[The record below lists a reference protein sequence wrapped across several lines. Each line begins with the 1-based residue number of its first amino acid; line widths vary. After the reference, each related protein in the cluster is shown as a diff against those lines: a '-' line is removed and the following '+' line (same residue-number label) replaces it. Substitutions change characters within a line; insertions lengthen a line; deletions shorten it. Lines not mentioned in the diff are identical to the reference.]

1 MGKRTLSGVVLVL
14 LALGARDAQA
24 QARVITGKVTSAQT
38 GQAVGGATVSVL
50 GTIIVA
56 VSNAQGEYSLAAPDG
71 VVNILSRSIGY
82 KRKQVQVGADQST
95 ADIAL
100 DQDIFN
106 LEAVVVT
113 GQATSIEQKNLA
125 NAVTSV
131 TGAALNGAPT
141 STLEGALQGK
151 IPGAL
156 IQENSGAP
164 GGGMQINLRGV
175 STINGNADPVI
186 VVDGM
191 IISNAAIANNLN
203 AITNA
208 AGGGNASNQDNPVN
222 RIADLNPAD
231 VEKVEVLKGPSAASI
246 YGGAANSG
254 VIVITTRRG
263 QTGAPKF
270 HVTQRLGQFHVQS
283 VLKSRVFSDSLEAD
297 QVYGTRD
304 TTLAARTD
312 VDRPQLYCTGP
323 GGACPYFDNISP
335 LWDRHPLSTESDVSV
350 SGGNDAT
357 RYFVSGLVK
366 RDGGIAPNTGYDKQ
380 SLRVNLDQQLGSR
393 WSIGVQT
400 QAVHSLSNRGISN
413 NDNSGT
419 SPYLVFPL
427 TPSFVNLA
435 PTGPKIT
442 DYPANPFERSNPLQ
456 TYAFLKNSEDVWR
469 VIATSTLRFDAITSP
484 EHNLRFTATGGLD
497 NFAQRNDIYSPPEL
511 YFESNDGQP
520 GTVVLGKTSN
530 TNVNL
535 LGSAVYTY
543 TPSSG
548 SYTATTSATAQ
559 YINTSL
565 NFSNIV
571 GRDILT
577 GLQNVDKA
585 ANITNLTQNETP
597 VRDFGLL
604 GQEEVLALDR
614 RLLLTVGVRGDRSS
628 RNGDVNKF
636 FIYPKAAASYRIT
649 EVGGPANEVK
659 LRAAFGQTGT
669 QPNFGNKFTPNATG
683 TIDGQFGSF
692 AGIAAGAADIKP
704 ERQTELETGAD
715 ATLANGRLIASVTVF
730 NKTVTDLLLTAT
742 PPPSSGA
749 LTRILNGGKL
759 RDHGIE
765 ASLGYAFAQRADLN
779 WIVRANFTTTR
790 SKVVELPV
798 PTFQPPLGFGTSL
811 GAFQIEA
818 GKSATQIVGTDST
831 GAVVALGDA
840 NPDFQISLGSD
851 LTYKSLS
858 FSFLWDYKKGGD
870 VINLTELLFDLF
882 QNSQDWNT
890 VGDSSGVRPAH
901 LGGQQRL
908 NEFLKGNT
916 YPYIQDASYIK
927 LREANLSL
935 RLPQATVSHL
945 FGDRVK
951 GATLSVSGRNLIR
964 ILPTHYRGIDTEVS
978 NFGNQPIGRNIDV
991 APFPP
996 SRSFF
1001 FSIDLDF

>member
-1 MGKRTLSGVVLVL
+1 MGKRMLFGIVLVL
-14 LALGARDAQA
+14 TALGARDAHA
-24 QARVITGKVTSAQT
+24 QARVITGKVTSAQS
-38 GQAVGGATVSVL
+38 GQPVGGATVSVL
-50 GTIIVA
+50 GTVIVA
-56 VSNAQGEYSLAAPDG
+56 VSNAQGEYSLAAPEG

-82 KRKQVQVGADQST
+82 KRKQVTVAADQST
-95 ADIAL
+95 ADITL

-113 GQATSIEQKNLA
+113 GQATAVEQKNLA

-131 TGAALNGAPT
+131 SGAALNGAPVQT
-141 STLEGALQGK
+141 IEGALQGK

-175 STINGNADPVI
+175 STINGTADPVV
-186 VVDGM
+186 VVDGV

-270 HVTQRLGQFHVQS
+270 HVTQRFGEFHVQS
-283 VLKSRVFSDSLEAD
+283 VLKSRVFKDSAEAD
-297 QVYGTRD
+297 AVYGG
-304 TTLAARTD
+304 AAQT
-312 VDRPQLYCTGP
+312 YCTGA

-335 LWDRHPLSTESDVSV
+335 LWDKHPLSTETDVSV

-380 SLRVNLDQQLGSR
+380 SLRVNLDQQLGTR

-427 TPSFVNLA
+427 TPSFVDLS

-442 DYPANPFERSNPLQ
+442 DYPRNPFERSNPLQ
-456 TYAFLKNSEDVWR
+456 TYAFFKNAEDVWR
-469 VIATSTLRFDAITSP
+469 VLATSTLRFDAITTP
-484 EHNLRFTATGGLD
+484 EHTLRFTATGGLD

-511 YFESNDGQP
+511 YFEPNDGQP
-520 GTVVLGKTSN
+520 GTVVLGKTQN

-535 LGSAVYTY
+535 MGSAVYTY
-543 TPSSG
+543 TPSSA
-548 SYTATTSATAQ
+548 SFSATTSATAQ

-604 GQEEVLALDR
+604 AQEEVLAMDR

-636 FIYPKAAASYRIT
+636 FIYPKAAASYRLIGL
-649 EVGGPANEVK
+649 GGPANEVK

-669 QPNFGNKFTPNATG
+669 QPTFGNKFSPAATG
-683 TIDGQFGSF
+683 TIDGQFGTF
-692 AGIAAGAADIKP
+692 TGLAAGSSDIKP
-704 ERQTELETGAD
+704 ERQTEIETGAD
-715 ATLANGRLIASVTVF
+715 ATLANGRLIASLTVF
-730 NKTVTDLLLTAT
+730 NKTVTDLLLTTA
-742 PPPSSGA
+742 PAPSSGVA
-749 LTRILNGGKL
+749 TRILNGGKL
-759 RDHGIE
+759 RDRGIE
-765 ASLGYAFAQRADLN
+765 ASLGYALAQRADFN
-779 WIVRANFTTTR
+779 WILRGNFTATR
-790 SKVVELPV
+790 SKVMELPV

-811 GAFQIEA
+811 GTFQIEV

-840 NPDFQISLGSD
+840 NPDFQLSLGSD
-851 LTYKSLS
+851 LTYKNLN

-870 VINLTELLFDLF
+870 IINLTELLFDLF

-890 VGDSSGVRPAH
+890 VGDSSGLRPAH

-916 YPYIQDASYIK
+916 YPYVQDASYIK
-927 LREANLSL
+927 LREASLSL

-945 FGDRVK
+945 FGDKVK
-951 GATLSVSGRNLIR
+951 GATVSLSGRNLIR

>member
-1 MGKRTLSGVVLVL
+1 MGKRTLSAVILVL
-14 LALGARDAQA
+14 AALGARDARA

-38 GQAVGGATVSVL
+38 GQPIGGATVSVL

-56 VSNAQGEYSLAAPDG
+56 VSNAQGDYSLAAPEG
-71 VVNILSRSIGY
+71 AVNILSRSIGF
-82 KRKQVQVGADQST
+82 KRKQVQIAADQST
-95 ADIAL
+95 ANIAL

-113 GQATSIEQKNLA
+113 GQATSVEQKNLA

-131 TGAALNGAPT
+131 TGTALNGAPT
-141 STLEGALQGK
+141 STIEGALQGK

-164 GGGMQINLRGV
+164 GGGAQINLRGV

-231 VEKVEVLKGPSAASI
+231 IEKVEVLKGPSAASI

-254 VIVITTRRG
+254 VIVITTKRG
-263 QTGAPKF
+263 QTGAPRF
-270 HVTQRLGQFHVQS
+270 HVTQRMGEFGVLN
-283 VLKSRVFSDSLEAD
+283 VLKSRVFKDSVEAD
-297 QVYGTRD
+297 AVYGSS
-304 TTLAARTD
+304 AQA
-312 VDRPQLYCTGP
+312 YCTGAN
-323 GGACPYFDNISP
+323 GACPYFDNISP
-335 LWDRHPLSTESDVSV
+335 LWDSHPLSTETDASV

-357 RYFVSGLVK
+357 RYYVSGLVK

-380 SLRVNLDQQLGSR
+380 ALRVNLDQQMGSR

-400 QAVHSLSNRGISN
+400 QAIHSLSDRGISN

-442 DYPANPFERSNPLQ
+442 DYPRNPFERSNPLQ

-469 VIATSTLRFDAITSP
+469 ILAMTTLRFDAITTAQN
-484 EHNLRFTATGGLD
+484 NLRFTASGGLD
-497 NFAQRNDIYSPPEL
+497 NFSQRNDIYSPPEL

-520 GTVVLGKTSN
+520 GTVVLGKTQN

-535 LGSAVYTY
+535 LGSGVYTY

-548 SYTATTSATAQ
+548 SLTATTSATVQ
-559 YINTSL
+559 YINSSL

-585 ANITNLTQNETP
+585 ANITNLTQTETP
-597 VRDFGLL
+597 VRDVGVSL
-604 GQEEVLALDR
+604 QEEVLAMNQ
-614 RLLLTVGVRGDRSS
+614 RLLVTGGVRGDRSS

-636 FIYPKAAASYRIT
+636 FFYPKFAASYRLLD
-649 EVGGPANEVK
+649 VGGPSNEIK
-659 LRAAFGQTGT
+659 LRGAYGQTGT
-669 QPNFGNKFTPNATG
+669 QPNFGNKFSPNLTG
-683 TIDGQFGSF
+683 TIDGAFGSF
-692 AGIAAGAADIKP
+692 SGIAAGSPDIKP
-704 ERQTELETGAD
+704 ERQTEIEAGAD
-715 ATLANGRLIASVTVF
+715 ATLSNGRLIATVTVF
-730 NKTVTDLLLTAT
+730 NKTVSDLLLTTA
-742 PPPSSGA
+742 PAPSSGVA
-749 LTRILNGGKL
+749 TRILNGGKL
-759 RDHGIE
+759 RDRGLE
-765 ASLGYAFAQRADLN
+765 ASLGYALAQRADFN
-779 WIVRANFTTTR
+779 WILRTNFTLTR
-790 SKVVELPV
+790 SKVTELPV

-811 GAFQIEA
+811 GTFQIEV
-818 GKSATQIVGTDST
+818 GKSATQIVGNDST

-840 NPDFQISLGSD
+840 NPDYQLSLGSD
-851 LTYKSLS
+851 LTYKNLS
-858 FSFLWDYKKGGD
+858 FSFLWDYKKGGS

-882 QNSQDWNT
+882 QNSQDWSK

-908 NEFLKGNT
+908 NEFFKGNT
-916 YPYIQDASYIK
+916 YPYVQDASYIK
-927 LREANLSL
+927 LREANLSFH
-935 RLPQATVSHL
+935 LPQSTVSHL

-951 GATLSVSGRNLIR
+951 GATISLSGRNLIR
-964 ILPTHYRGIDTEVS
+964 ILPTHYRGIDPEVS

>member
-1 MGKRTLSGVVLVL
+1 MGKRTLLGMVMVL
-14 LALGARDAQA
+14 LALGARDAHA
-24 QARVITGKVTSAQT
+24 QARVITGKVTSSQT
-38 GQAVGGATVSVL
+38 GQPVGGATVSVL
-50 GTIIVA
+50 GTVIVA
-56 VSNAQGEYSLAAPDG
+56 VANAQGEYSLAAPEG

-82 KRKQVQVGADQST
+82 KRKQVQVAADQST

-113 GQATSIEQKNLA
+113 GQATSVEQKNLA

-131 TGAALNGAPT
+131 TGNALNGAPV
-141 STLEGALQGK
+141 STIEGALQGK

-164 GGGMQINLRGV
+164 GGGAQINLRGV
-175 STINGNADPVI
+175 STINGTADPVI

-231 VEKVEVLKGPSAASI
+231 IEKVEVLKGPSAASI

-263 QTGAPKF
+263 QTGAPRF
-270 HVTQRLGQFHVQS
+270 HLTQRLGEFGVLN
-283 VLKSRVFSDSLEAD
+283 VLKSRVFKDSVEAD
-297 QVYGTRD
+297 GVYGSS
-304 TTLAARTD
+304 AQA
-312 VDRPQLYCTGP
+312 YCTGP

-335 LWDRHPLSTESDVSV
+335 LWDRHPLSTETDASV

-380 SLRVNLDQQLGSR
+380 SLRVNLDQQIGSR

-400 QAVHSLSNRGISN
+400 QAIHSLSNRGISN

-442 DYPANPFERSNPLQ
+442 DYPRNPFERSNPLQ

-469 VIATSTLRFDAITSP
+469 ILATTTLRFDAITTP
-484 EHNLRFTATGGLD
+484 QHNLRFTATGGLD
-497 NFAQRNDIYSPPEL
+497 NFSQRNDIYSPPEL
-511 YFESNDGQP
+511 YFEPNDGQP
-520 GTVVLGKTSN
+520 GTVVLGKSQN

-535 LGSAVYTY
+535 LGSGVYTY

-548 SYTATTSATAQ
+548 SLTATTSATVQ

-597 VRDFGLL
+597 VRDVGVNL
-604 GQEEVLALDR
+604 QEEVLAMSQ
-614 RLLLTVGVRGDRSS
+614 RLLVTGGVRADRSS
-628 RNGDVNKF
+628 RNGDVHKF
-636 FIYPKAAASYRIT
+636 FLYPKFAASYRLLAI
-649 EVGGPANEVK
+649 GGPSNEIK
-659 LRAAFGQTGT
+659 LRGAFGQTGT
-669 QPNFGNKFTPNATG
+669 QPDFGSKFTPNLTG

-692 AGIAAGAADIKP
+692 SGIAAGSADIKP
-704 ERQTELETGAD
+704 ERQTEIEGGVD
-715 ATLANGRLIASVTVF
+715 ATLSNGRVIVNLTVF
-730 NKTVTDLLLTAT
+730 NKTVTDLLLTTA
-742 PPPSSGA
+742 PAPSSGVA
-749 LTRILNGGKL
+749 TRIINGGKL
-759 RDHGIE
+759 RDRGLE
-765 ASLGYAFAQRADLN
+765 ASVGYALAQRADFN
-779 WIVRANFTTTR
+779 WIIRTNFTTTR
-790 SKVVELPV
+790 SKVMELPV

-811 GAFQIEA
+811 GTFQIEV
-818 GKSATQIVGTDST
+818 GKSATQIVGNDST

-840 NPDFQISLGSD
+840 NPDFQLSLGSD

-882 QNSQDWNT
+882 QNSQDWSK
-890 VGDSSGVRPAH
+890 VGDSTGLRPAH
-901 LGGQQRL
+901 LGGKQRL
-908 NEFLKGNT
+908 NEFFKGNT
-916 YPYIQDASYIK
+916 YPYVQDASYIK
-927 LREANLSL
+927 LREASL
-935 RLPQATVSHL
+935 AFRLPQTTVSHL
-945 FGDRVK
+945 FGNRVK
-951 GATLSVSGRNLIR
+951 GATVSLSGRNLIR
-964 ILPTHYRGIDTEVS
+964 ILPTQYRGIDPEVS

>member
-1 MGKRTLSGVVLVL
+1 VRKRLLYGVVLVL
-14 LALGARDAQA
+14 LALGARDARA
-24 QARVITGKVTSAQT
+24 QARVITGKVTNAQS
-38 GQAVGGATVSVL
+38 GQPVAGATISVL
-50 GTIIVA
+50 GTVIVT
-56 VSNAQGEYSLAAPDG
+56 VSNPQGEYSLAAPEG
-71 VVNILSRSIGY
+71 VVNILSRSIGF
-82 KRKQVQVGADQST
+82 KHKQIQVSADQAT

-113 GQATSIEQKNLA
+113 GQATSVEQKNLA

-131 TGAALNGAPT
+131 TAAQLNGAPT
-141 STLEGALQGK
+141 STIEGALQGK

-156 IQENSGAP
+156 VQVNSGAP
-164 GGGMQINLRGV
+164 GGGAQINLRGV
-175 STINGNADPVI
+175 STINGNPDPVI

-231 VEKVEVLKGPSAASI
+231 IEKVEVLKGPSAASI

-263 QTGAPKF
+263 QTGAPRF
-270 HVTQRLGQFHVQS
+270 HVTQRLGEFGVLN
-283 VLKSRVFSDSLEAD
+283 VLKSRVFKDSVEAD
-297 QVYGTRD
+297 AVYGGS
-304 TTLAARTD
+304 AQA
-312 VDRPQLYCTGP
+312 YCTGS

-335 LWDRHPLSTESDVSV
+335 LWDNHPLSTETDASV
-350 SGGNDAT
+350 SGGSDVT
-357 RYFVSGLVK
+357 RYYVSGLVK

-380 SLRVNLDQQLGSR
+380 ALRVNLDQQMGSR

-400 QAVHSLSNRGISN
+400 QAIHSLSNRGISN

-427 TPSFVNLA
+427 TPSFVSLA

-442 DYPANPFERSNPLQ
+442 DYPRNPFERSNPLQ

-469 VIATSTLRFDAITSP
+469 ILAMTTLRFDAITTAQ
-484 EHNLRFTATGGLD
+484 HNLRFTAAGGLD
-497 NFAQRNDIYSPPEL
+497 NFGQRNDIYSPPEL

-548 SYTATTSATAQ
+548 SLTATTSGTVQ

-597 VRDFGLL
+597 IRDMGINV
-604 GQEEVLALDR
+604 QEEVLAMNQ
-614 RLLLTVGVRGDRSS
+614 RLLVTGGVRADRSS

-636 FIYPKAAASYRIT
+636 FFYPKFAASYRLL
-649 EVGGPANEVK
+649 EVGGPSNEIK
-659 LRAAFGQTGT
+659 LRGAYGQTGT
-669 QPNFGNKFTPNATG
+669 QPNFGNKFTPNLTG

-692 AGIAAGAADIKP
+692 TGVAAGSADIKP
-704 ERQTELETGAD
+704 ERQTEIEGGAD
-715 ATLANGRLIASVTVF
+715 ATLSNGRLIANLTVF
-730 NKTVTDLLLTAT
+730 NKTVSDLLLTTT
-742 PPPSSGA
+742 PPPSSGVA
-749 LTRILNGGKL
+749 TRIINGGKL
-759 RDHGIE
+759 RDRGLE
-765 ASLGYAFAQRADLN
+765 ASLGYALSQRADFN
-779 WIVRANFTTTR
+779 WIVRTNFTMTR

-811 GAFQIEA
+811 GTFQIEV
-818 GKSATQIVGTDST
+818 GKSATQIVGNDST

-840 NPDFQISLGSD
+840 NPDFQLSLGSD
-851 LTYKSLS
+851 LTYKNLG
-858 FSFLWDYKKGGD
+858 FSFLWDYKKGGS

-882 QNSQDWNT
+882 QNSQDWST

-908 NEFLKGNT
+908 NEFFKGNT
-916 YPYIQDASYIK
+916 YPYVQDASYIK
-927 LREANLSL
+927 LREANLSFH
-935 RLPQATVSHL
+935 LPQTAVAHL

-951 GATLSVSGRNLIR
+951 GATISLSGRNLIR
-964 ILPTHYRGIDTEVS
+964 ILPTHYRGIDPEVS

>member
-1 MGKRTLSGVVLVL
+1 MGKRTLFGLMMVL
-14 LALGARDAQA
+14 LALGARDARA

-38 GQAVGGATVSVL
+38 GQPIGGATVSVL
-50 GTIIVA
+50 GTVIVA
-56 VSNAQGEYSLAAPDG
+56 VSNAQGDYSLAAPEG
-71 VVNILSRSIGY
+71 AVNILSRSIGY
-82 KRKQVQVGADQST
+82 KRKQVQVAADQST

-113 GQATSIEQKNLA
+113 GQATSVEQKNLA

-131 TGAALNGAPT
+131 TGTALNGAPT
-141 STLEGALQGK
+141 STIEGALQGK

-156 IQENSGAP
+156 IQDNSGAP
-164 GGGMQINLRGV
+164 GGGAQINLRGV
-175 STINGNADPVI
+175 STINGNPDPVI

-263 QTGAPKF
+263 QTGAPRF
-270 HVTQRLGQFHVQS
+270 HVTQRLGAFHVLN
-283 VLKSRVFSDSLEAD
+283 VLTSRVFKDSLEAD
-297 QVYGTRD
+297 LVYGTRD
-304 TTLAARTD
+304 TTLKARTD
-312 VDRPQLYCTGP
+312 TDPPQLYCTGAN
-323 GGACPYFDNISP
+323 GACPYFDNISP
-335 LWDRHPLSTESDVSV
+335 LWDRSPLSSETDVSV

-380 SLRVNLDQQLGSR
+380 ALRVNLDQQMGTR

-400 QAVHSLSNRGISN
+400 QAIHSLSNRGISN

-442 DYPANPFERSNPLQ
+442 DYPRNPFERSNPLQ

-469 VIATSTLRFDAITSP
+469 IFAMTQLKFDAITTAQ
-484 EHNLRFTATGGLD
+484 HNLRFTAAGGLD
-497 NFAQRNDIYSPPEL
+497 NFSQRNDIYSPPEL

-520 GTVVLGKTSN
+520 GTVVLGKTQN

-535 LGSAVYTY
+535 LGSGVYTY

-548 SYTATTSATAQ
+548 SLTATTSATLQ

-597 VRDFGLL
+597 VRDVGVSL
-604 GQEEVLALDR
+604 QEEVLAMNQ
-614 RLLLTVGVRGDRSS
+614 RLLVTGGVRGDRSS

-636 FIYPKAAASYRIT
+636 FYYPKFAASYRLVG
-649 EVGGPANEVK
+649 VGGPSNEIK
-659 LRAAFGQTGT
+659 LRGAYGQTGT
-669 QPNFGNKFTPNATG
+669 QPNFGNKFSPNLTG

-692 AGIAAGAADIKP
+692 AGIAAGSADIKP
-704 ERQTELETGAD
+704 ERQAEIEGGVD
-715 ATLANGRLIASVTVF
+715 ATLSNGRLIASVTVF
-730 NKTVTDLLLTAT
+730 NKTVTDLLLTTA
-742 PPPSSGA
+742 PAPSSGVA
-749 LTRILNGGKL
+749 TRILNGGKL
-759 RDHGIE
+759 RDRGLE
-765 ASLGYAFAQRADLN
+765 ASLGYALAQRADFN
-779 WIVRANFTTTR
+779 WILRTNFTMTR
-790 SKVVELPV
+790 SKVMELPV

-811 GAFQIEA
+811 GTFQIEV
-818 GKSATQIVGTDST
+818 GKSATQIVGNDST

-840 NPDFQISLGSD
+840 NPDFQLSLGSD
-851 LTYKSLS
+851 LTYKNLS
-858 FSFLWDYKKGGD
+858 FSFLWDYKKGGE

-882 QNSQDWNT
+882 QNSKDWST
-890 VGDSSGVRPAH
+890 VGDSTGLRPAH

-908 NEFLKGNT
+908 NEFFKGNT
-916 YPYIQDASYIK
+916 YPYVQDASYIK
-927 LREANLSL
+927 LREANLSF
-935 RLPQATVSHL
+935 RLPQTAVSHL

-951 GATLSVSGRNLIR
+951 GATISLSGRNLIR
-964 ILPTHYRGIDTEVS
+964 ILPTHYRGIDPEVS

>member
-1 MGKRTLSGVVLVL
+1 VVAVL

-24 QARVITGKVTSAQT
+24 QARVITGKVTSAQN
-38 GQAVGGATVSVL
+38 GLPVGGATISVL
-50 GTIIVA
+50 GTVIVA
-56 VSNAQGEYSLAAPDG
+56 VSNAQGEYSLAAPEG
-71 VVNILSRSIGY
+71 VVNIMTRSIGY
-82 KRKQVQVGADQST
+82 KRKQVQVAADQGS

-113 GQATSIEQKNLA
+113 GQATSVEQKNLA

-131 TGAALNGAPT
+131 TAAQLNGAPT
-141 STLEGALQGK
+141 STIEGALQGK

-156 IQENSGAP
+156 VQDNSGAP
-164 GGGMQINLRGV
+164 GGGAQINLRGV
-175 STINGNADPVI
+175 STINGNPDPVI

-203 AITNA
+203 AVTNA

-231 VEKVEVLKGPSAASI
+231 IEKVEVLKGPSAASI

-263 QTGAPKF
+263 QTGAPRF
-270 HVTQRLGQFHVQS
+270 HVTQRLGEFG
-283 VLKSRVFSDSLEAD
+283 VLKVLTSRVFKDSVEAD
-297 QVYGTRD
+297 AVYGGS
-304 TTLAARTD
+304 AQA
-312 VDRPQLYCTGP
+312 YCTGS

-335 LWDRHPLSTESDVSV
+335 LWDNHPLSTETDASV

-380 SLRVNLDQQLGSR
+380 ALRVNLDQQMGSR

-400 QAVHSLSNRGISN
+400 QAIHSLSNRGISN

-442 DYPANPFERSNPLQ
+442 DYPRNPFERSNPLQ
-456 TYAFLKNSEDVWR
+456 TYAFFKNAEDVWR
-469 VIATSTLRFDAITSP
+469 IFANTQLKFDAITTAQ
-484 EHNLRFTATGGLD
+484 HNLRFTAFGGLD
-497 NFAQRNDIYSPPEL
+497 NFSQRNDIYSPPEL
-511 YFESNDGQP
+511 YFESNDAQP
-520 GTVVLGKTSN
+520 GTVVLGKTQN

-535 LGSAVYTY
+535 LGSGVYTY

-548 SYTATTSATAQ
+548 SLTATTSATVQ

-597 VRDFGLL
+597 VRDVGVSL
-604 GQEEVLALDR
+604 QEEVLAMNQ
-614 RLLLTVGVRGDRSS
+614 RLLVTGGVRGDRSS

-636 FIYPKAAASYRIT
+636 FYYPKFAASYRLLG
-649 EVGGPANEVK
+649 VGGPSNEIK
-659 LRAAFGQTGT
+659 LRGAYGQTGT
-669 QPNFGNKFTPNATG
+669 QPNFGNKFSPNLTG

-692 AGIAAGAADIKP
+692 SGIAAGSADIKP
-704 ERQTELETGAD
+704 ERQTEIEAGAD
-715 ATLANGRLIASVTVF
+715 ATLSNGRLIANVTVF
-730 NKTVTDLLLTAT
+730 NKTVTDLLLTTA
-742 PPPSSGA
+742 PAPSSGVA
-749 LTRILNGGKL
+749 TRILNGGKL
-759 RDHGIE
+759 RDRGLE
-765 ASLGYAFAQRADLN
+765 ASLGYALAQRPDFN
-779 WIVRANFTTTR
+779 WIVRGNFTTTR
-790 SKVVELPV
+790 SKVIELPV

-811 GAFQIEA
+811 GTFQIEV
-818 GKSATQIVGTDST
+818 GKSATQIVGNDST
-831 GAVVALGDA
+831 LAVVALGDA
-840 NPDFQISLGSD
+840 NPDFQLSLGSD
-851 LTYKSLS
+851 LTYKNLS

-882 QNSQDWNT
+882 QNSRDWST
-890 VGDSSGVRPAH
+890 VGDSSGLRPAH

-908 NEFLKGNT
+908 NEFFKGNT
-916 YPYIQDASYIK
+916 YPYVQDASYIK
-927 LREANLSL
+927 LREANLAF
-935 RLPQATVSHL
+935 RLPQTAVSHL

-951 GATLSVSGRNLIR
+951 GATISLSGRNLIR
-964 ILPTHYRGIDTEVS
+964 ILPTHYRGIDPEVS
-978 NFGNQPIGRNIDV
+978 NFGNQAIGRNIDV

-996 SRSFF
+996 SRSVF

>member
-1 MGKRTLSGVVLVL
+1 MSKRMLFGFVMVL

-38 GQAVGGATVSVL
+38 GQPVGGATVSVV
-50 GTIIVA
+50 GTVIVA
-56 VSNAQGEYSLAAPDG
+56 VSNAQGDYSLAAPEG
-71 VVNILSRSIGY
+71 AVNILSRSIGY
-82 KRKQVQVGADQST
+82 KRKQVSVAADQST
-95 ADIAL
+95 ANIGL

-113 GQATSIEQKNLA
+113 GQATSVEQKNLA
-125 NAVTSV
+125 NAVTTV
-131 TGAALNGAPT
+131 TGTALNGAPT
-141 STLEGALQGK
+141 STIEGALQGK

-156 IQENSGAP
+156 IQDNSGAP
-164 GGGMQINLRGV
+164 GGGAQINLRGV
-175 STINGNADPVI
+175 STINGSADPVI

-191 IISNAAIANNLN
+191 IISNAAIANNMN

-231 VEKVEVLKGPSAASI
+231 IEKVEVLKGPSAASI

-263 QTGAPKF
+263 QTGAPRF
-270 HVTQRLGQFHVQS
+270 HVTQRLGEFGVLN
-283 VLKSRVFSDSLEAD
+283 VLKSRVFKDSVEAD
-297 QVYGTRD
+297 AVYGSS
-304 TTLAARTD
+304 AQA
-312 VDRPQLYCTGP
+312 YCTGA

-335 LWDRHPLSTESDVSV
+335 LWDNHPLSTETDASV

-380 SLRVNLDQQLGSR
+380 SLRVNLDQQLGTR
-393 WSIGVQT
+393 WSVGVQT
-400 QAVHSLSNRGISN
+400 QAVHSLSDRGISN

-442 DYPANPFERSNPLQ
+442 DYPRNPFERSNPLQ

-469 VIATSTLRFDAITSP
+469 VFANTQLKFDAITTAQN
-484 EHNLRFTATGGLD
+484 NLRITVTGGLD
-497 NFAQRNDIYSPPEL
+497 NFSQRNDIYSPPEL
-511 YFESNDGQP
+511 YFEPNDGQP
-520 GTVVLGKTSN
+520 GTVVLGKTQN

-548 SYTATTSATAQ
+548 SLTATTSATWQ

-565 NFSNIV
+565 NVSNIV

-597 VRDFGLL
+597 VRDVGVSL
-604 GQEEVLALDR
+604 QEEVLAMNQ
-614 RLLLTVGVRGDRSS
+614 RLLVTGGVRGDRSS

-636 FIYPKAAASYRIT
+636 FIYPKFAASYRLLS
-649 EVGGPANEVK
+649 VGGPSNEIK
-659 LRAAFGQTGT
+659 LRGAYGQTGT
-669 QPNFGNKFTPNATG
+669 QPNFGNKFSPNLTG
-683 TIDGQFGSF
+683 TIDGAFGSF
-692 AGIAAGAADIKP
+692 AGIAAGSADIKP
-704 ERQTELETGAD
+704 ERQAELEGGVD
-715 ATLANGRLIASVTVF
+715 ATLSNGRLIVNFTVF
-730 NKTVTDLLLTAT
+730 NKTVSDLLLTTA
-742 PPPSSGA
+742 PAPSSGVA
-749 LTRILNGGKL
+749 TRILNGGKL
-759 RDHGIE
+759 RDRGLE
-765 ASLGYAFAQRADLN
+765 ASLGYALAQRADFN
-779 WIVRANFTTTR
+779 WILRTNFTMTR
-790 SKVVELPV
+790 SKVMELPV

-811 GAFQIEA
+811 GTFQIEV
-818 GKSATQIVGTDST
+818 GKSATQIVGNDST

-840 NPDFQISLGSD
+840 NPDFQLSLGSD
-851 LTYKSLS
+851 LTYKNLS
-858 FSFLWDYKKGGD
+858 FSFLWDYKKGGS

-882 QNSQDWNT
+882 QNSQDWSR
-890 VGDSSGVRPAH
+890 VGDSTGLRPAH

-908 NEFLKGNT
+908 NEFFKGNT
-916 YPYIQDASYIK
+916 YPYVQDASYIK
-927 LREANLSL
+927 LREASL
-935 RLPQATVSHL
+935 AFRLPQTTVSHL

-951 GATLSVSGRNLIR
+951 GATVSLSGRNLIR
-964 ILPTHYRGIDTEVS
+964 ILPTQYRGIDPEVS

>member
-1 MGKRTLSGVVLVL
+1 MGKRTLLGMVMVL
-14 LALGARDAQA
+14 LALGARDAHA
-24 QARVITGKVTSAQT
+24 QARVITGKVTSSQT
-38 GQAVGGATVSVL
+38 GQPVGGATVSVL
-50 GTIIVA
+50 GTVIVA
-56 VSNAQGEYSLAAPDG
+56 VANAQGEYSLAAPEG

-95 ADIAL
+95 ADLAL

-113 GQATSIEQKNLA
+113 GQATSVEQKNLA

-131 TGAALNGAPT
+131 TGNALNGAPV
-141 STLEGALQGK
+141 STIEGALQGK

-164 GGGMQINLRGV
+164 GGGAQINLRGV
-175 STINGNADPVI
+175 STINGTADPVI

-231 VEKVEVLKGPSAASI
+231 IEKVEVLKGPSAASI

-263 QTGAPKF
+263 QTGAPRF
-270 HVTQRLGQFHVQS
+270 HLTQRLGEFGVLN
-283 VLKSRVFSDSLEAD
+283 VLKSRVFKDSVEAD
-297 QVYGTRD
+297 GVYGKS
-304 TTLAARTD
+304 AQA
-312 VDRPQLYCTGP
+312 YCTGP

-335 LWDRHPLSTESDVSV
+335 LWDSHPLSTETDASV

-380 SLRVNLDQQLGSR
+380 SLRVNLDQQIGSR

-400 QAVHSLSNRGISN
+400 QAIHSLSNRGISN

-442 DYPANPFERSNPLQ
+442 DYPRNPFERSNPLQ

-469 VIATSTLRFDAITSP
+469 ILATTTLRFDAITTP
-484 EHNLRFTATGGLD
+484 QHNLRFTATGGLD
-497 NFAQRNDIYSPPEL
+497 NFSQRNDIYSPPEL
-511 YFESNDGQP
+511 YFEPNDGQP
-520 GTVVLGKTSN
+520 GTVVLGKSQN

-535 LGSAVYTY
+535 LGSGVYTY
-543 TPSSG
+543 TPASG
-548 SYTATTSATAQ
+548 SLTATTSATVQ
-559 YINTSL
+559 YINTNL

-597 VRDFGLL
+597 VRDVGVNL
-604 GQEEVLALDR
+604 QEEVLAISQ
-614 RLLLTVGVRGDRSS
+614 RLLVTGGIRADRSS
-628 RNGDVNKF
+628 RNGDVHKF
-636 FIYPKAAASYRIT
+636 FLYPKFAASYRLLAI
-649 EVGGPANEVK
+649 GGPSNEIK
-659 LRAAFGQTGT
+659 LRGAFGQTGT
-669 QPNFGNKFTPNATG
+669 QPDFGSKFTPNLTG

-692 AGIAAGAADIKP
+692 SGIAAGSADIKP
-704 ERQTELETGAD
+704 ERQTEIEGGVD
-715 ATLANGRLIASVTVF
+715 ATLSNGRVIVNLTVF
-730 NKTVTDLLLTAT
+730 NKTVTDLLLTTA
-742 PPPSSGA
+742 PAPSSGVA
-749 LTRILNGGKL
+749 TRIINGGKL
-759 RDHGIE
+759 RDRGLE
-765 ASLGYAFAQRADLN
+765 ASVGYALAQRADFN
-779 WIVRANFTTTR
+779 WIIRTNFTTTR
-790 SKVVELPV
+790 SKVMELPV

-811 GAFQIEA
+811 GTFQIEV
-818 GKSATQIVGTDST
+818 GKSATQIVGNDST

-840 NPDFQISLGSD
+840 NPDFQLSLGSD

-882 QNSQDWNT
+882 QNSQDWSK
-890 VGDSSGVRPAH
+890 VGDSTGLRPAH
-901 LGGQQRL
+901 LGGKQRL
-908 NEFLKGNT
+908 NEFFKGNT
-916 YPYIQDASYIK
+916 YPYVQDASYIK
-927 LREANLSL
+927 LREASL
-935 RLPQATVSHL
+935 AFRLPQTTVSHL
-945 FGDRVK
+945 FGNRVK
-951 GATLSVSGRNLIR
+951 GATVSLSGRNLIR
-964 ILPTHYRGIDTEVS
+964 ILPTQYRGIDPEVS

>member
-1 MGKRTLSGVVLVL
+1 MRRRSLYGMVLVL
-14 LALGARDAQA
+14 LALGARDARA
-24 QARVITGKVTSAQT
+24 QARVITGKVTSAQS
-38 GQAVGGATVSVL
+38 GQPVGGATVSVL
-50 GTIIVA
+50 GTVIVA

-82 KRKQVQVGADQST
+82 KRKQVQVAADQAT

-113 GQATSIEQKNLA
+113 GQATSVEQKNLA

-131 TGAALNGAPT
+131 TAAQLNGAPT
-141 STLEGALQGK
+141 STIEGALQGK

-156 IQENSGAP
+156 VQLNSGAP
-164 GGGMQINLRGV
+164 GGGAQINLRGV
-175 STINGNADPVI
+175 STINGNPDPVI

-203 AITNA
+203 AVTNA

-231 VEKVEVLKGPSAASI
+231 IEKVEVLKGPSAASI

-263 QTGAPKF
+263 QTGAPRF
-270 HVTQRLGQFHVQS
+270 HVTQRLGEFGVLN
-283 VLKSRVFSDSLEAD
+283 VLKSRVFKDSVEAD
-297 QVYGTRD
+297 AVYGGS
-304 TTLAARTD
+304 AQA
-312 VDRPQLYCTGP
+312 YCTGS

-335 LWDRHPLSTESDVSV
+335 LWDNHPLSTETDASV

-380 SLRVNLDQQLGSR
+380 ALRVNLDQQMGSR

-400 QAVHSLSNRGISN
+400 QAIHSLSNRGISN

-442 DYPANPFERSNPLQ
+442 DYPRNPFERSNPLQ
-456 TYAFLKNSEDVWR
+456 TYAFFKNAEDLWRIFANTQLK
-469 VIATSTLRFDAITSP
+469 FDAITTAQ
-484 EHNLRFTATGGLD
+484 HNLRFTAFGGLD
-497 NFAQRNDIYSPPEL
+497 NFSQRNDIYSPPEL

-520 GTVVLGKTSN
+520 GTVVLGKTQN

-535 LGSAVYTY
+535 LGSGVYTY

-548 SYTATTSATAQ
+548 SLTATTSATVQ

-597 VRDFGLL
+597 VRDVGVSL
-604 GQEEVLALDR
+604 QEEVLAMNQ
-614 RLLLTVGVRGDRSS
+614 RLLVTGGVRGDRSS

-636 FIYPKAAASYRIT
+636 FYYPKFAASYRLLG
-649 EVGGPANEVK
+649 VGGPSNEIK
-659 LRAAFGQTGT
+659 LRGAYGQTGT
-669 QPNFGNKFTPNATG
+669 QPNFGNKFSPNLTG

-692 AGIAAGAADIKP
+692 AGIAAGSADIKP
-704 ERQTELETGAD
+704 ERQTEIEAGAD
-715 ATLANGRLIASVTVF
+715 ATLSNGRLIANLTVF
-730 NKTVTDLLLTAT
+730 NKTVTDLLLTTA
-742 PPPSSGA
+742 PAPSSGVA
-749 LTRILNGGKL
+749 TRILNGGKL
-759 RDHGIE
+759 RDRGLE
-765 ASLGYAFAQRADLN
+765 ASLGYALAQRPDFN
-779 WIVRANFTTTR
+779 WIVRGNFTTTR

-811 GAFQIEA
+811 GTFQIEV
-818 GKSATQIVGTDST
+818 GKSATQIVGNDST

-840 NPDFQISLGSD
+840 NPDFQLSLGSD
-851 LTYKSLS
+851 LTYKNLS

-882 QNSQDWNT
+882 QNSRDWST

-908 NEFLKGNT
+908 NEFFKGNT
-916 YPYIQDASYIK
+916 YPYVQDASYIK
-927 LREANLSL
+927 LREANLAF
-935 RLPQATVSHL
+935 RLPQTAVSHL

-951 GATLSVSGRNLIR
+951 GATISLSGRNLIR
-964 ILPTHYRGIDTEVS
+964 ILPTHYRGIDPEVS

-996 SRSFF
+996 SRSVF

>member
-1 MGKRTLSGVVLVL
+1 MGRRTLSGAVVVL
-14 LALGARDAQA
+14 LALGARDALA

-38 GQAVGGATVSVL
+38 GQPVGGATVSVL
-50 GTIIVA
+50 GTVIVA
-56 VSNAQGEYSLAAPDG
+56 VSNVQGEYSLAAPEG
-71 VVNILSRSIGY
+71 AVNILSRSIGY
-82 KRKQVQVGADQST
+82 KRKQVSVAADQST
-95 ADIAL
+95 ANIGL

-113 GQATSIEQKNLA
+113 GQATSVEQKNLA
-125 NAVTSV
+125 NAVTTV
-131 TGAALNGAPT
+131 TGTALNGAPT
-141 STLEGALQGK
+141 STIEGALQGK

-156 IQENSGAP
+156 IQDNSGAP
-164 GGGMQINLRGV
+164 GGGAQINLRGV
-175 STINGNADPVI
+175 STINGSADPVI

-191 IISNAAIANNLN
+191 IISNAAIANNMN

-231 VEKVEVLKGPSAASI
+231 IEKVEVLKGPSAASI

-263 QTGAPKF
+263 QTGAPRF
-270 HVTQRLGQFHVQS
+270 HVAQRLGEFGVLN
-283 VLKSRVFSDSLEAD
+283 VLKSRVFKDSVEAD
-297 QVYGTRD
+297 AVYGSS
-304 TTLAARTD
+304 AQA
-312 VDRPQLYCTGP
+312 YCTGA
-323 GGACPYFDNISP
+323 GGACPYYDNISP
-335 LWDRHPLSTESDVSV
+335 LWDNHPLSTETDASV

-380 SLRVNLDQQLGSR
+380 SLRVNLDQQLGTR
-393 WSIGVQT
+393 WSVGVQT
-400 QAVHSLSNRGISN
+400 QAVHSLSDRGISN

-442 DYPANPFERSNPLQ
+442 DYPRNPFERSNPLQ

-469 VIATSTLRFDAITSP
+469 IFANTQLKFDAITTAQN
-484 EHNLRFTATGGLD
+484 NLRITVTGGLD
-497 NFAQRNDIYSPPEL
+497 NFSQRNDIYSPPEL
-511 YFESNDGQP
+511 YFEPNDGQP
-520 GTVVLGKTSN
+520 GTVVLGKTQN

-548 SYTATTSATAQ
+548 SLTATTSATWQ

-565 NFSNIV
+565 NVSNIV

-597 VRDFGLL
+597 VRDVGVSL
-604 GQEEVLALDR
+604 QEEVLAMNQ
-614 RLLLTVGVRGDRSS
+614 RLLVTGGVRGDRSS

-636 FIYPKAAASYRIT
+636 FIYPKFAASYRLLS
-649 EVGGPANEVK
+649 VGGPSNEIK
-659 LRAAFGQTGT
+659 LRGAYGQTGT
-669 QPNFGNKFTPNATG
+669 QPNFGNKFSPNLTG
-683 TIDGQFGSF
+683 TIDGAFGSF
-692 AGIAAGAADIKP
+692 SGIAAGSADIKP
-704 ERQTELETGAD
+704 ERQAEIEAGVD
-715 ATLANGRLIASVTVF
+715 ATLSNGRLIANVTVF
-730 NKTVTDLLLTAT
+730 NKTVTDLLLTTA
-742 PPPSSGA
+742 PAPSSGVA
-749 LTRILNGGKL
+749 TRILNGGKL
-759 RDHGIE
+759 RDRGLE
-765 ASLGYAFAQRADLN
+765 ASLGYALAQRADFN
-779 WIVRANFTTTR
+779 WILRTNFTMTR
-790 SKVVELPV
+790 SKVMELPV

-811 GAFQIEA
+811 GTFQIEV
-818 GKSATQIVGTDST
+818 GKSATQIVGNDST

-840 NPDFQISLGSD
+840 NPDFQLSLGSD
-851 LTYKSLS
+851 LSYKNLS

-882 QNSQDWNT
+882 QNSQDWSK

-908 NEFLKGNT
+908 GEFSKGNT
-916 YPYIQDASYIK
+916 YPYVQDASYIK
-927 LREANLSL
+927 LREANLSF

-951 GATLSVSGRNLIR
+951 GATISLSGRNLIR
-964 ILPTHYRGIDTEVS
+964 ILPTHYRGIDPEVS

>member
-1 MGKRTLSGVVLVL
+1 MGKHTLYGAGLVL
-14 LALGARDAQA
+14 LALWARDARA

-38 GQAVGGATVSVL
+38 GQPVGGATISVL
-50 GTIIVA
+50 GTVIVA
-56 VSNAQGEYSLAAPDG
+56 VTNAQGEYSLAAPEG
-71 VVNILSRSIGY
+71 VVNIFSRAIGF
-82 KRKQVQVGADQST
+82 KRKQVQVAADQST

-113 GQATSIEQKNLA
+113 GQATSVEQKNLA
-125 NAVTSV
+125 NAVTTV

-141 STLEGALQGK
+141 STIEGALQGK

-164 GGGMQINLRGV
+164 GGGAQINLRGV
-175 STINGNADPVI
+175 STINGTADPVI

-231 VEKVEVLKGPSAASI
+231 IEKVEVLKGPSAASI

-263 QTGAPKF
+263 QTGAPRF
-270 HVTQRLGQFHVQS
+270 HVTQRLGAFGVLN
-283 VLKSRVFSDSLEAD
+283 VLKSRVFTDSVQAD
-297 QVYGTRD
+297 AVYGSS
-304 TTLAARTD
+304 AQA
-312 VDRPQLYCTGP
+312 YCTGP
-323 GGACPYFDNISP
+323 GGACPYYDNISP
-335 LWDRHPLSTESDVSV
+335 LWDHHPLSAETDASV

-357 RYFVSGLVK
+357 RYYVSGLVK

-380 SLRVNLDQQLGSR
+380 ALRVNLDQQMGTR

-400 QAVHSLSNRGISN
+400 QAIHSLSNRGISN

-442 DYPANPFERSNPLQ
+442 DYPRNPFERSNPLQ
-456 TYAFLKNSEDVWR
+456 TYAFLKNAEDVWR
-469 VIATSTLRFDAITSP
+469 ILATTTLRFDAITTP
-484 EHNLRFTATGGLD
+484 QHNLRFTATGGLD
-497 NFAQRNDIYSPPEL
+497 NFSQRNDIYSPPEL
-511 YFESNDGQP
+511 YFEPNDGQP
-520 GTVVLGKTSN
+520 GTVVLGKTQN

-543 TPSSG
+543 TPPSASF
-548 SYTATTSATAQ
+548 TATTSATVQ

-597 VRDFGLL
+597 VRDVGANL
-604 GQEEVLALDR
+604 QEEVLAMDQ
-614 RLLLTVGVRGDRSS
+614 RLLLTGGIRGDRSS

-636 FIYPKAAASYRIT
+636 FLYPKFAASYRLLGI
-649 EVGGPANEVK
+649 GGPANEIK
-659 LRAAFGQTGT
+659 LRGAFGQTGT
-669 QPNFGNKFTPNATG
+669 QPNFGNKFTPNLTG

-692 AGIAAGAADIKP
+692 SGIAAGSADIKP
-704 ERQTELETGAD
+704 ERQTEIEGGVD
-715 ATLANGRLIASVTVF
+715 ATLSNGRLIANLTVF
-730 NKTVTDLLLTAT
+730 NKTVTDLLLTTA
-742 PPPSSGA
+742 PAPSSGVA
-749 LTRILNGGKL
+749 TRIINGGKL
-759 RDHGIE
+759 RDRGLE
-765 ASLGYAFAQRADLN
+765 ASIGYALAQRADFN
-779 WIVRANFTTTR
+779 WIVRSSFTTTR
-790 SKVVELPV
+790 SKVLSLPV

-811 GAFQIEA
+811 GTFQIEV
-818 GKSATQIVGTDST
+818 GKSATQIVGNDST

-840 NPDFQISLGSD
+840 NPDFQLSLGSD

-882 QNSQDWNT
+882 QNSQDWSR
-890 VGDSSGVRPAH
+890 VGDSTGLRPAH

-908 NEFLKGNT
+908 NEFFKGNT
-916 YPYIQDASYIK
+916 YPYVQDASYIK
-927 LREANLSL
+927 LREANLSF
-935 RLPQATVSHL
+935 RLPQTAVSHL

-951 GATLSVSGRNLIR
+951 GATVSLSGRNLIR
-964 ILPTHYRGIDTEVS
+964 ILPTQYRGIDPEVS

-1001 FSIDLDF
+1001 FSVDLDF

>member
-1 MGKRTLSGVVLVL
+1 MGKRMLSGVAIVL
-14 LALGARDAQA
+14 LALGAREAQG

-38 GQAVGGATVSVL
+38 GQPVGGATVSVL
-50 GTIIVA
+50 GTVIVA

-113 GQATSIEQKNLA
+113 GQATSVEQKNLA

-131 TGAALNGAPT
+131 TGNALNGAPV
-141 STLEGALQGK
+141 STIEGALQGK

-164 GGGMQINLRGV
+164 GGGAQINLRGV
-175 STINGNADPVI
+175 STINGTADPVI

-231 VEKVEVLKGPSAASI
+231 IEKVEVLKGPSAASI

-263 QTGAPKF
+263 QTGAPRF
-270 HVTQRLGQFHVQS
+270 HLTQRLGEFGVLN
-283 VLKSRVFSDSLEAD
+283 VLKSRVFKDSVEAD
-297 QVYGTRD
+297 AVYGSS
-304 TTLAARTD
+304 AQA
-312 VDRPQLYCTGP
+312 YCTGA
-323 GGACPYFDNISP
+323 GGACPYYDNISP
-335 LWDRHPLSTESDVSV
+335 LWDNHPLSTETDASV

-380 SLRVNLDQQLGSR
+380 SLRVNLDQQMGSR
-393 WSIGVQT
+393 WSISVQT

-442 DYPANPFERSNPLQ
+442 DYPRNPFERSNPLQ
-456 TYAFLKNSEDVWR
+456 TYAFLKNAEDVWR
-469 VIATSTLRFDAITSP
+469 IFANTQLKFDAITTAQ
-484 EHNLRFTATGGLD
+484 HNLRFTATGGLD
-497 NFAQRNDIYSPPEL
+497 NFSQRNDIYSPPEL
-511 YFESNDGQP
+511 YFEPNDGQP
-520 GTVVLGKTSN
+520 GTVVLGKTQN
-530 TNVNL
+530 TNVNV

-548 SYTATTSATAQ
+548 SLTATTSATWQ

-597 VRDFGLL
+597 VRDVGANL
-604 GQEEVLALDR
+604 QEEVLAMNQ
-614 RLLLTVGVRGDRSS
+614 RLLVTGGIRGDRSS
-628 RNGDVNKF
+628 RNGDVHKF
-636 FIYPKAAASYRIT
+636 FLYPKFAASYRLLG
-649 EVGGPANEVK
+649 VGGPSNELK
-659 LRAAFGQTGT
+659 LRGAFGQTGT
-669 QPNFGNKFTPNATG
+669 QPTFGNKFTPNLTG

-692 AGIAAGAADIKP
+692 SGIAAGSADIKP
-704 ERQTELETGAD
+704 ERQTEIEGGVD
-715 ATLANGRLIASVTVF
+715 ATLSNGRVIVNLTVF
-730 NKTVTDLLLTAT
+730 NKTVTDLLLTTA
-742 PPPSSGA
+742 PAPSSGVA
-749 LTRILNGGKL
+749 TRILNGGKL
-759 RDHGIE
+759 RDRGLE
-765 ASLGYAFAQRADLN
+765 ASLGYALAQRADFN
-779 WIVRANFTTTR
+779 WIIRTNFTTTR
-790 SKVVELPV
+790 SKVMALPV

-811 GAFQIEA
+811 GTFQIEV
-818 GKSATQIVGTDST
+818 GRSATQIVGNDST

-840 NPDFQISLGSD
+840 NPDFQLSLGSD
-851 LTYKSLS
+851 LTYKSLT

-882 QNSQDWNT
+882 QNSQDWSK
-890 VGDSSGVRPAH
+890 VGDSTGLRPAH

-908 NEFLKGNT
+908 NEFFKGNT
-916 YPYIQDASYIK
+916 YPYVQDASYIK
-927 LREANLSL
+927 LREASL
-935 RLPQATVSHL
+935 AFRIPQTTVSHL

-951 GATLSVSGRNLIR
+951 GATVSLSGRNLIR
-964 ILPTHYRGIDTEVS
+964 ILPTQYRGIDPEVS

>member
-1 MGKRTLSGVVLVL
+1 MGKRTLSGIVLVL

-38 GQAVGGATVSVL
+38 GQPVGGATVSVL
-50 GTIIVA
+50 GTVIVA
-56 VSNAQGEYSLAAPDG
+56 VANAQGEYSLAAPEG

-82 KRKQVQVGADQST
+82 KRKQVQVGADQAT

-113 GQATSIEQKNLA
+113 GQATSVEQKNLA

-131 TGAALNGAPT
+131 TGNALNGAPV
-141 STLEGALQGK
+141 STIEGALQGK

-164 GGGMQINLRGV
+164 GGGAQINLRGV
-175 STINGNADPVI
+175 STINGTADPVI

-231 VEKVEVLKGPSAASI
+231 IEKVEVLKGPSAASI

-263 QTGAPKF
+263 QTGAPRF
-270 HVTQRLGQFHVQS
+270 HLTQRLGEFGVLN
-283 VLKSRVFSDSLEAD
+283 VLKSRVFKDSVEAD
-297 QVYGTRD
+297 AVYGSS
-304 TTLAARTD
+304 AQA
-312 VDRPQLYCTGP
+312 YCTGA
-323 GGACPYFDNISP
+323 GGACPYYDNISP
-335 LWDRHPLSTESDVSV
+335 LWDNHPLSTETDASV

-380 SLRVNLDQQLGSR
+380 SLRVNLDQQMGSR
-393 WSIGVQT
+393 WSISVQT

-442 DYPANPFERSNPLQ
+442 DYPRNPFERSNPLQ
-456 TYAFLKNSEDVWR
+456 TYAFLKNAEDVWR
-469 VIATSTLRFDAITSP
+469 IFANTQLKFDAITTAQ
-484 EHNLRFTATGGLD
+484 HNLRFTATGGLD
-497 NFAQRNDIYSPPEL
+497 NFSQRNDIYSPPEL
-511 YFESNDGQP
+511 YFEPNDGQP
-520 GTVVLGKTSN
+520 GTVVLGKTQN
-530 TNVNL
+530 TNVNV

-548 SYTATTSATAQ
+548 SLTATTSATWQ

-565 NFSNIV
+565 NVSNIV

-597 VRDFGLL
+597 VRDVGANL
-604 GQEEVLALDR
+604 QEEVLAMNQ
-614 RLLLTVGVRGDRSS
+614 RLLVTGGIRGDRSS
-628 RNGDVNKF
+628 RNGDVHKF
-636 FIYPKAAASYRIT
+636 FLYPKFAASYRLLG
-649 EVGGPANEVK
+649 VGGPSNELK
-659 LRAAFGQTGT
+659 LRGAFGQTGT
-669 QPNFGNKFTPNATG
+669 QPTFGNKFTPNLTG

-692 AGIAAGAADIKP
+692 SGIAAGSADIKP
-704 ERQTELETGAD
+704 ERQTEIEGGVD
-715 ATLANGRLIASVTVF
+715 ATLSNGRVIVNLTVF
-730 NKTVTDLLLTAT
+730 NKTVTDLLLTTA
-742 PPPSSGA
+742 PAPSSGVA
-749 LTRILNGGKL
+749 TRIINGGKL
-759 RDHGIE
+759 RDRGLE
-765 ASLGYAFAQRADLN
+765 ASLGYALAQRADFN
-779 WIVRANFTTTR
+779 WIIRTNFTTTR
-790 SKVVELPV
+790 SKVTELPV

-811 GAFQIEA
+811 GTFQIEV
-818 GKSATQIVGTDST
+818 GKSATQIVGNDST

-840 NPDFQISLGSD
+840 NPDFQLSLGSD
-851 LTYKSLS
+851 LTYKSLT

-882 QNSQDWNT
+882 QNSQDWSK
-890 VGDSSGVRPAH
+890 VGDSTGLRPAH

-908 NEFLKGNT
+908 NEFFKGNT
-916 YPYIQDASYIK
+916 YPYVQDASYIK
-927 LREANLSL
+927 LREASL
-935 RLPQATVSHL
+935 AFRIPQTTVSHL

-951 GATLSVSGRNLIR
+951 GATVSLSGRNLIR
-964 ILPTHYRGIDTEVS
+964 ILPTQYRGIDPEVS

>member
-1 MGKRTLSGVVLVL
+1 VGKQSLSAVVLVL
-14 LALGARDAQA
+14 LAAGGGFRDAWA
-24 QARVITGKVTSAQT
+24 QARVISGRVTSAQT
-38 GQAVGGATVSVL
+38 NQPISGATVSVI
-50 GTIIVA
+50 GTPITA
-56 VSNAQGEYSLAAPDG
+56 VTDEKGGYSLGAPEG
-71 VVNILSRSIGY
+71 AISVLVRSVGF
-82 KRKQVQVGADQST
+82 KRRTVPVAADQAT
-95 ADIAL
+95 ADVTL

-113 GQATSIEQKNLA
+113 GQATGVEQKNLA
-125 NAVTSV
+125 NAVTTV
-131 TGAALNGAPT
+131 TGTALNGAPT
-141 STLEGALQGK
+141 STIEGALQGK

-164 GGGMQINLRGV
+164 GGGAQINLRGV
-175 STINGNADPVI
+175 STINGSADPVI

-191 IISNAAIANNLN
+191 IISNAAIANNMN

-231 VEKVEVLKGPSAASI
+231 IEKVEVLKGPSAASI

-254 VIVITTRRG
+254 VIVITTRHG
-263 QTGAPKF
+263 QTGAPRF
-270 HVTQRLGQFHVQS
+270 HVTQRLGEFGVLN
-283 VLKSRVFSDSLEAD
+283 VLKSRVFKDSVEAD
-297 QVYGTRD
+297 AVYGSS
-304 TTLAARTD
+304 AQA
-312 VDRPQLYCTGP
+312 YCTGS

-335 LWDRHPLSTESDVSV
+335 LWDHHPLSAETDVSV
-350 SGGNDAT
+350 SGGTDAT
-357 RYFVSGLVK
+357 RYYVSGLVK

-380 SLRVNLDQQLGSR
+380 ALRVNLDQRMGSR
-393 WSIGVQT
+393 WTIGVQT
-400 QAVHSLSNRGISN
+400 QAIHSLSNRGISN

-442 DYPANPFERSNPLQ
+442 DYPRNPFERSNPLQ
-456 TYAFLKNSEDVWR
+456 TYAFLKNAEDVWR
-469 VIATSTLRFDAITSP
+469 VLATTTLRFDAITTAQ
-484 EHNLRFTATGGLD
+484 HNLRFTATGGLD
-497 NFAQRNDIYSPPEL
+497 NFSQRNDIYSPPEL
-511 YFESNDGQP
+511 YFEPNDGQP
-520 GTVVLGKTSN
+520 GTVVLGKTQN

-535 LGSAVYTY
+535 LGSGVYTY
-543 TPSSG
+543 TPASG
-548 SYTATTSATAQ
+548 SLTATTSATVQ

-577 GLQNVDKA
+577 GLENVDKA

-597 VRDFGLL
+597 VRDVGINL
-604 GQEEVLALDR
+604 QEEVLAMSQ
-614 RLLLTVGVRGDRSS
+614 RLLVTGGIRGDRSS

-636 FIYPKAAASYRIT
+636 FYYPKFAASYRLLG
-649 EVGGPANEVK
+649 VGGPTNEIK

-669 QPNFGNKFTPNATG
+669 QPNFGNKFTPNLTG

-692 AGIAAGAADIKP
+692 SGIAAGSADIKP
-704 ERQTELETGAD
+704 ERQTEIEGGLD
-715 ATLANGRLIASVTVF
+715 ATLSNGRVLANLTVF
-730 NKTVTDLLLTAT
+730 NKTVTDLLLTTA
-742 PPPSSGA
+742 PAPSSGVA
-749 LTRILNGGKL
+749 TRILNGGKL
-759 RDHGIE
+759 RDRGLE
-765 ASLGYAFAQRADLN
+765 ASLGYAIAQRADLN
-779 WIVRANFTTTR
+779 WIVRTNFTMTR
-790 SKVVELPV
+790 SKVLELPV

-811 GAFQIEA
+811 GTFQIEV
-818 GKSATQIVGTDST
+818 GKSATQIVGNDST

-840 NPDFQISLGSD
+840 NPDFQLSLGSD

-858 FSFLWDYKKGGD
+858 FSFLWDYKKGGS

-882 QNSQDWNT
+882 QNSQDWSR
-890 VGDSSGVRPAH
+890 VGDSTGLRPAH

-908 NEFLKGNT
+908 NEFFKGNT
-916 YPYIQDASYIK
+916 YPYVQDASYIK
-927 LREANLSL
+927 LREANLSF
-935 RLPQATVSHL
+935 RLPQTTVSHL
-945 FGDRVK
+945 FGDHVK
-951 GATLSVSGRNLIR
+951 GATISLSGRNLIR
-964 ILPTHYRGIDTEVS
+964 ILPTQYRGIDPEVS

>member
-1 MGKRTLSGVVLVL
+1 MGRRTMFGVVLVFTA
-14 LALGARDAQA
+14 LAARDAQA

-38 GQAVGGATVSVL
+38 GQPVGGATVSVI
-50 GTIIVA
+50 GTVIVA

-71 VVNILSRSIGY
+71 VINILSRSIGY
-82 KRKQVQVGADQST
+82 KRKQVQVAADQST

-141 STLEGALQGK
+141 STIEGALQGK

-175 STINGNADPVI
+175 STINGTADPVI

-231 VEKVEVLKGPSAASI
+231 VEKVEILKGPSAASI

-283 VLKSRVFSDSLEAD
+283 VLKSRVFTDSVEAD
-297 QVYGTRD
+297 AVYGGG
-304 TTLAARTD
+304 AQAF
-312 VDRPQLYCTGP
+312 CTGAN
-323 GGACPYFDNISP
+323 GACPYYDNISP
-335 LWDRHPLSTESDVSV
+335 LWDRHPLSAETDVSV

-380 SLRVNLDQQLGSR
+380 SLRVNLDQQLGTR

-435 PTGPKIT
+435 PTGSKIT
-442 DYPANPFERSNPLQ
+442 DYPRNPFERSNPLQ
-456 TYAFLKNSEDVWR
+456 TYAFLKNAEDVWR
-469 VIATSTLRFDAITSP
+469 VFAGTTLRYDAITSP
-484 EHNLRFTATGGLD
+484 RHNLRFTAMGGLD
-497 NFAQRNDIYSPPEL
+497 NFSQRNDIYSPPEL
-511 YFESNDGQP
+511 YFESNDGQA
-520 GTVVLGKTSN
+520 GTVVLGKTAN

-535 LGSAVYTY
+535 LGSAVYTF

-548 SYTATTSATAQ
+548 SFTATTSATAQ

-565 NFSNIV
+565 NSSNIV

-604 GQEEVLALDR
+604 AQEEVLALDQ
-614 RLLLTVGVRGDRSS
+614 RLLLTAGVRGDRSS
-628 RNGDVNKF
+628 RNGDVHKF
-636 FIYPKAAASYRIT
+636 FIYPKAAASYRFT
-649 EVGGPANEVK
+649 GLGASGNEVK
-659 LRAAFGQTGT
+659 VRAAFGQTGT
-669 QPNFGNKFTPNATG
+669 QPNFGNKFSPNLTG

-692 AGIAAGAADIKP
+692 SGIAAGSADIKP
-704 ERQTELETGAD
+704 ERQTEIEGGAD
-715 ATLANGRLIASVTVF
+715 ATLVNGRLIASLTVF
-730 NKTVTDLLLTAT
+730 NKTVTDLLLTTA
-742 PPPSSGA
+742 PAPSSGVA
-749 LTRILNGGKL
+749 TRILNGGKL
-759 RDHGIE
+759 RDRGLE

-779 WIVRANFTTTR
+779 WIVRGNFTVTR
-790 SKVVELPV
+790 SKVLELPV

-811 GAFQIEA
+811 GTFQIEA

-840 NPDFQISLGSD
+840 SPDFQLSLQSD
-851 LTYKSLS
+851 LTYKNLS
-858 FSFLWDYKKGGD
+858 FSFLWDWKKGGD

-882 QNSQDWNT
+882 QNSQDWST
-890 VGDSSGVRPAH
+890 VGASSGFRPAH
-901 LGGQQRL
+901 LGGEQRRG
-908 NEFLKGNT
+908 EFFKGNT
-916 YPYIQDASYIK
+916 YPYVQDASHIK

-935 RLPQATVSHL
+935 RLPQSTVSHL

-951 GATLSVSGRNLIR
+951 GASLSLSGRNLIR

>member
-1 MGKRTLSGVVLVL
+1 VRRRSLYGVVLVL
-14 LALGARDAQA
+14 LALGARDARA
-24 QARVITGKVTSAQT
+24 QARVITGKVTSAQS
-38 GQAVGGATVSVL
+38 GQPVAGATISVL
-50 GTIIVA
+50 GTVIVT
-56 VSNAQGEYSLAAPDG
+56 VSNPQGEYSLAAPDG
-71 VVNILSRSIGY
+71 VVNILSRSIGF
-82 KRKQVQVGADQST
+82 KHKQVQIAADQAT

-141 STLEGALQGK
+141 STIEGALQGK
-151 IPGAL
+151 VPGAL

-175 STINGNADPVI
+175 STINGNPDPVI

-191 IISNAAIANNLN
+191 IISNAAIANNMN

-231 VEKVEVLKGPSAASI
+231 IEKVEVLKGPSAASI

-263 QTGAPKF
+263 QTGAPRF
-270 HVTQRLGQFHVQS
+270 HATQRLGEFGVLN
-283 VLKSRVFSDSLEAD
+283 VLKSRVFTDSVEAD
-297 QVYGTRD
+297 GVYGGS
-304 TTLAARTD
+304 AQA
-312 VDRPQLYCTGP
+312 YCTGP

-335 LWDRHPLSTESDVSV
+335 LWDRHPLSTETDVSV

-380 SLRVNLDQQLGSR
+380 SLRVNLDQQMGSR

-442 DYPANPFERSNPLQ
+442 DYPRNPFERSNPLQ

-469 VIATSTLRFDAITSP
+469 IMAMTTLRFDAITSTQ
-484 EHNLRFTATGGLD
+484 HNLRFTATGGLD
-497 NFAQRNDIYSPPEL
+497 NFGLRSDIYSPPEL

-520 GTVVLGKTSN
+520 GTVVLGKTQN

-535 LGSAVYTY
+535 LGSGVYTY

-548 SYTATTSATAQ
+548 SLTATTSATVQ

-597 VRDFGLL
+597 IRDMGINL
-604 GQEEVLALDR
+604 QEEVLAMNQRFLV
-614 RLLLTVGVRGDRSS
+614 TGGVRADRSS

-636 FIYPKAAASYRIT
+636 FYYPKFAASYRLLSI
-649 EVGGPANEVK
+649 GGPSNEIK
-659 LRAAFGQTGT
+659 LRGAYGQTGT
-669 QPNFGNKFTPNATG
+669 QPNFGNKFSPNLTG
-683 TIDGQFGSF
+683 TIDGQFGSLS
-692 AGIAAGAADIKP
+692 GIAAGSADIKP
-704 ERQTELETGAD
+704 ERQTEIEGGAD
-715 ATLANGRLIASVTVF
+715 ATLSNGRLIVNLTVF
-730 NKTVTDLLLTAT
+730 NKTVSDLLLTTT
-742 PPPSSGA
+742 PPPSSGVA
-749 LTRILNGGKL
+749 TRILNGGKL
-759 RDHGIE
+759 RDRGLE
-765 ASLGYAFAQRADLN
+765 ASLGYALAQRPDFN
-779 WIVRANFTTTR
+779 WIVRTNFTTTR

-811 GAFQIEA
+811 GTFQIEV
-818 GKSATQIVGTDST
+818 GKSATQIVGNDST

-840 NPDFQISLGSD
+840 NPDFQLSLGSD
-851 LTYKSLS
+851 LTYKNLS
-858 FSFLWDYKKGGD
+858 FSFLWDYKKGGS

-882 QNSQDWNT
+882 QNSQDWST
-890 VGDSSGVRPAH
+890 VGDSSGARPAH

-908 NEFLKGNT
+908 NEFFKGNT

-927 LREANLSL
+927 LREANLSF
-935 RLPQATVSHL
+935 RLPQTAVSHL

-951 GATLSVSGRNLIR
+951 GATISLSGRNLIR
-964 ILPTHYRGIDTEVS
+964 ILPTHYRGIDPEVS

-996 SRSFF
+996 SRSVF

>member
-1 MGKRTLSGVVLVL
+1 MGRRTLSGVVLVL

-24 QARVITGKVTSAQT
+24 QARVITGKVTSAQS
-38 GQAVGGATVSVL
+38 GQPVGGATVSVL
-50 GTIIVA
+50 GTVIVA
-56 VSNAQGEYSLAAPDG
+56 VSNAQGEYSLAAPEG

-82 KRKQVQVGADQST
+82 KRKQVQVGADQSS

-113 GQATSIEQKNLA
+113 GQATSVEQKNLA

-141 STLEGALQGK
+141 STIEGALQGK
-151 IPGAL
+151 VPGAL

-164 GGGMQINLRGV
+164 GGGAQINLRGV

-231 VEKVEVLKGPSAASI
+231 IEKVEVLKGPSAASI

-270 HVTQRLGQFHVQS
+270 HITQRLGQFHVLN
-283 VLKSRVFSDSLEAD
+283 VLKSRVFKDSVEAD
-297 QVYGTRD
+297 AVYGGS
-304 TTLAARTD
+304 AQA
-312 VDRPQLYCTGP
+312 YCTGA

-335 LWDRHPLSTESDVSV
+335 LWDNHPLSTETDASV

-380 SLRVNLDQQLGSR
+380 ALRVNLDQQMGSR

-400 QAVHSLSNRGISN
+400 QAIHSLSNRGISN

-442 DYPANPFERSNPLQ
+442 DYPRNPFERSNPLQ
-456 TYAFLKNSEDVWR
+456 TYAFFKNAEDVWR
-469 VIATSTLRFDAITSP
+469 IFANTQLKFDAITTAQN
-484 EHNLRFTATGGLD
+484 NLRFTATGGLD
-497 NFAQRNDIYSPPEL
+497 NFSQRNDIYSPPEL

-520 GTVVLGKTSN
+520 GTVVLGKTQN

-535 LGSAVYTY
+535 LGSAVFTH
-543 TPSSG
+543 TPASG
-548 SYTATTSATAQ
+548 SLTATTSATVQ
-559 YINTSL
+559 YINSSL

-597 VRDFGLL
+597 VRDVGVSL
-604 GQEEVLALDR
+604 QEEVLAMNQ
-614 RLLLTVGVRGDRSS
+614 RLLVTGGVRGDRSS

-636 FIYPKAAASYRIT
+636 FFYPKFAASYRLLA
-649 EVGGPANEVK
+649 VGGPSNEIK
-659 LRAAFGQTGT
+659 LRGAYGQTGT
-669 QPNFGNKFTPNATG
+669 QPNFGNKFTPNLTG

-692 AGIAAGAADIKP
+692 SGIAAGSADIKP
-704 ERQTELETGAD
+704 ERQAELEGGVD
-715 ATLANGRLIASVTVF
+715 ATLSNGRLIVNFTVF
-730 NKTVTDLLLTAT
+730 NKTVSDLLLTTA
-742 PPPSSGA
+742 PAPSSGVA
-749 LTRILNGGKL
+749 TRILNGGKL
-759 RDHGIE
+759 RDRGLE
-765 ASLGYAFAQRADLN
+765 ASLGYALAQRADFN
-779 WIVRANFTTTR
+779 WILRTNFTMTR
-790 SKVVELPV
+790 SKVTELPV

-811 GAFQIEA
+811 GTFQIEV
-818 GKSATQIVGTDST
+818 GKSATQIVGNDST

-840 NPDFQISLGSD
+840 NPDFQLSLGSD
-851 LTYKSLS
+851 LSYKNLS

-882 QNSQDWNT
+882 QNSQDWST

-908 NEFLKGNT
+908 NEFFKGNT
-916 YPYIQDASYIK
+916 YPYVQDASYIK
-927 LREANLSL
+927 LREATLSF
-935 RLPQATVSHL
+935 RLPQTTVSHL

-951 GATLSVSGRNLIR
+951 GATISLSGRNLIR
-964 ILPTHYRGIDTEVS
+964 ILPTHYRGIDPEVS

>member
-1 MGKRTLSGVVLVL
+1 MRKRSLFGVVTVL

-38 GQAVGGATVSVL
+38 GQPVGGATISVL
-50 GTIIVA
+50 GTVIVA
-56 VSNAQGEYSLAAPDG
+56 VSNAQGEYSLAAPEG

-131 TGAALNGAPT
+131 TGAALNGAPV
-141 STLEGALQGK
+141 STIEGALQGK

-175 STINGNADPVI
+175 STINGTADPVI

-231 VEKVEVLKGPSAASI
+231 IEKVEVLKGPSAASI

-270 HVTQRLGQFHVQS
+270 HVTQRLGEFHVQS
-283 VLKSRVFSDSLEAD
+283 VLKSRVFKDSAEAD
-297 QVYGTRD
+297 AVYGGN
-304 TTLAARTD
+304 A
-312 VDRPQLYCTGP
+312 QQYCTGP
-323 GGACPYFDNISP
+323 GGACPYYDNISP
-335 LWDRHPLSTESDVSV
+335 LWDRHPLSTETDASV

-380 SLRVNLDQQLGSR
+380 SLRVNLDQQLGTR

-442 DYPANPFERSNPLQ
+442 DYPRNPFERSNPLQ
-456 TYAFLKNSEDVWR
+456 TYAFLKNGEDVWR
-469 VIATSTLRFDAITSP
+469 VIATSTLRFDAITTP

-497 NFAQRNDIYSPPEL
+497 NFSQRNDIYSPPEL

-520 GTVVLGKTSN
+520 GTVVLGKTQN

-548 SYTATTSATAQ
+548 SFTATTSATAQ

-577 GLQNVDKA
+577 GLENVDKA

-604 GQEEVLALDR
+604 GQEEILAMDR

-628 RNGDVNKF
+628 RNGDVTKF
-636 FIYPKAAASYRIT
+636 FIYPKAAASYRLT
-649 EVGGPANEVK
+649 GLGGPANEVK
-659 LRAAFGQTGT
+659 VRAAFGQTGT
-669 QPNFGNKFTPNATG
+669 QPNFGNKFSPNATG

-692 AGIAAGAADIKP
+692 TGLAAGSSDIKP
-704 ERQTELETGAD
+704 ERQTEIEGGAD
-715 ATLANGRLIASVTVF
+715 ATLANGRLIANFTVF
-730 NKTVTDLLLTAT
+730 NKTVSDLLLTT
-742 PPPSSGA
+742 SPPPSSGVA
-749 LTRILNGGKL
+749 TRILNGGRL
-759 RDHGIE
+759 RDRGIE
-765 ASLGYAFAQRADLN
+765 ASLGYAVAQRSDLN
-779 WIVRANFTTTR
+779 WILRGNFTLTR
-790 SKVVELPV
+790 SKVLELPV

-811 GAFQIEA
+811 GTFQIEV
-818 GKSATQIVGTDST
+818 GKSATQIVGNDST

-840 NPDFQISLGSD
+840 NPDFQLSLGSD
-851 LTYKSLS
+851 LTYRNLS

-890 VGDSSGVRPAH
+890 VGDSSGLRPGH

-916 YPYIQDASYIK
+916 YPYVQDASYIK

-951 GATLSVSGRNLIR
+951 GATVSLSGRNLIR

-1001 FSIDLDF
+1001 FSVDLDF